1 MNKSSTLNS
10 EKFAAAVRTRRG
22 ENGLRTAAKEIGG
35 VSAPT
40 LSRIE
45 QGGVPDLDTFL
56 RLCHWLQEAPSD
68 FMAESTSQ
76 DPVATPRLIEAHLRA
91 DRVLEPKVIDA
102 ISRMVELAYTA
113 AKEGKF

>member
-1 MNKSSTLNS
+1 MNKSPTLNS

-35 VSAPT
+35 LSAPT
-40 LSRIE
+40 LSRVE

-56 RLCHWLQEAPSD
+56 RLCQWLQEDPSD
-68 FMAESTSQ
+68 FMAEASNQ
-76 DPVATPRLIEAHLRA
+76 DQLSTPRFIEAHLRA

-102 ISRMVELAYTA
+102 ISRMVDLAYTA
-113 AKEGKF
+113 AKEGKI

>member
-1 MNKSSTLNS
+1 MNKSPTLNS

-22 ENGLRTAAKEIGG
+22 ENGLRTAAKEIGS

-56 RLCHWLQEAPSD
+56 RICQWLQETPSS
-68 FMAESTSQ
+68 FMAESPNLDT
-76 DPVATPRLIEAHLRA
+76 VNTPRFIEAHLRA
-91 DRVLEPKVIDA
+91 DRILEPKVITA

-113 AKEGKF
+113 AKEGKI